1 MSGALATDSPAG
13 ARQAG
18 PSLIPTA
25 EDGMDTARFEA
36 LIDSVR
42 HFIRQDVVSREAEIE
57 DKDAVPADICDK
69 AVGMGLFGYTLP
81 EAYGG
86 LGLNSIEDVRLAIEF
101 GYTTMAFRSMFA
113 TNVGLAGKV
122 LVNAGTED
130 QKRNWLP
137 RLAKGAV
144 ASFALSEPEAGSD
157 PSGMKTRAVRGD
169 DGGFVIS
176 GAKRFITNAP
186 VADVF
191 MVFAR
196 TGTGAKPADGISC
209 FLVEAGTPGL
219 SVGPKDVKTG
229 QAGSLSSA
237 VFFDEMKVPHS
248 ALVGGVEGVG
258 FATAMR
264 SLAGGR
270 LNVAALSVGM
280 TQRLL
285 EESVAHAKNNK
296 QGGHPIG
303 EFQLVQAM
311 LAETRTELDAGRELV
326 LAAARR
332 YQAGTDTKIGPS
344 TAKLFCTE
352 TAVRAADRAVQI
364 HGGLGYMRGT
374 PVERLSRDARVL
386 PIYEGTSEI
395 QKLIIGRALLRAGE
409 H

>member
-1 MSGALATDSPAG
+1 
-13 ARQAG
+13 
-18 PSLIPTA
+18 
-25 EDGMDTARFEA
+25 MDTVGFET
-36 LIDSVR
+36 LINSVR
-42 HFIRQDVVSREAEIE
+42 RLIRQDVVPREAEIE
-57 DKDAVPADICDK
+57 EKDEVPTDIREK
-69 AVGMGLFGYTLP
+69 ALGLGLFGYTLP
-81 EAYGG
+81 EEYGG
-86 LGLNSIEDVRLAIEF
+86 LGLNTVEDVRLAIEF

-130 QKRNWLP
+130 QKRTWLP
-137 RLAKGAV
+137 RLAKGAI

-157 PSGMKTRAVRGD
+157 PSGMGTRAVRSD

-191 MVFAR
+191 VVFAR
-196 TGTGAKPADGISC
+196 TGTGARPTDGISC

-219 SVGPKDVKTG
+219 SVGPRDGKTG

-237 VFFDEMKVPHS
+237 VYFDEMKVPRS
-248 ALVGGVEGVG
+248 ALVGDAEGVG
-258 FATAMR
+258 FTTAMR
-264 SLAGGR
+264 SLANGR

-285 EESVAHAKNNK
+285 EESVAHAKSNR
-296 QGGHPIG
+296 QGGHAIG

-311 LAETRTELDAGRELV
+311 LAETKTELDAGRELV

-332 YQAGTDTKIGPS
+332 YQSGTNTKIGPS

-352 TAVRAADRAVQI
+352 AAVRAADRAVQI
-364 HGGLGYMRGT
+364 HGGLGYMRAT

-395 QKLIIGRALLRAGE
+395 QKLIIGRALLRADGQ
-409 H
+409 